1 MLKKLLIALLAVGT
15 LTLGASAAFVKTE
28 TYADGTF
35 HDIPSTEWYAA
46 EVAGAWL

>member
-28 TYADGTF
+28 TYADG
-35 HDIPSTEWYAA
+35 
-46 EVAGAWL
+46 VCV